1 VAPAAERA
9 SHDAP
14 PAVADFQKLQEN
26 WRRCSLRLQELKALF
41 EVSNP
46 AQRSKIRAD
55 MAAAV
60 DDANT
65 ALVQMLPALE
75 AAYEAQ
81 PKDRALTDL
90 MASIARLGFDGD
102 RYEIVMPLAKLLARD
117 FPDKASVQNLAGLTA
132 YELVNLK
139 EAQAYLERA
148 KELGG
153 LGPRDERVV
162 ERLLENMP
170 QRQSLVDAEMARRA
184 EESRLNNLPRVKL
197 QTSRGDIVV
206 ELFEDDVPNTVA
218 SFVGLVEDGFYDG
231 LEFFRVDN
239 GFGAMTGSPSNDGTG
254 GPGYEIERET
264 GARGPRPLL
273 RGTLSMI
280 PLTERTNGS
289 QFLITLRSANVERLE
304 GKQTVFGRVV
314 EGMDVVER
322 LHRVDVRGPAR
333 LFDPDRIL
341 EATVLRKRDHKYVG
355 LTLADMGQEKY
366 LEGMKYFAQQN
377 FPESEKLLRQAIA
390 YAPDNSRF
398 MFALAGAIMNQ
409 KKYEEGEKYM
419 RETLR
424 LNPKHPKAHYFLA
437 YALATQNRREEA
449 EQHCLEAIRLDP
461 GNGQAKELLKRLRL
475 K

>member
-1 VAPAAERA
+1 
-9 SHDAP
+9 
-14 PAVADFQKLQEN
+14 
-26 WRRCSLRLQELKALF
+26 
-41 EVSNP
+41 
-46 AQRSKIRAD
+46 
-55 MAAAV
+55 
-60 DDANT
+60 
-65 ALVQMLPALE
+65 
-75 AAYEAQ
+75 
-81 PKDRALTDL
+81 
-90 MASIARLGFDGD
+90 
-102 RYEIVMPLAKLLARD
+102 
-117 FPDKASVQNLAGLTA
+117 
-132 YELVNLK
+132 
-139 EAQAYLERA
+139 
-148 KELGG
+148 
-153 LGPRDERVV
+153 
-162 ERLLENMP
+162 
-170 QRQSLVDAEMARRA
+170 
-184 EESRLNNLPRVKL
+184 
-197 QTSRGDIVV
+197 
-206 ELFEDDVPNTVA
+206 
-218 SFVGLVEDGFYDG
+218 
-231 LEFFRVDN
+231 
-239 GFGAMTGSPSNDGTG
+239 MTGSPSNDGTG